1 MTARYDRTG
10 TLLQT
15 IRGDGGESVDVADSG
30 DFLLAGF
37 FPEQPGGSFLS
48 RYDAS
53 GTRTWAKPI
62 SLGSNETLFNVAVR
76 SDSTGAIMA
85 VGTIRN
91 VLAHQD
97 DYLVIRFAEDGR
109 ELWRYRFNGPVGGD
123 DRMAGLAIHG
133 ADAAVVTG
141 TGCMDFVE
149 VAAGPN
155 TTTYTDGGLDRN
167 TRYSY
172 RIRAYDGVDTSPYSS
187 TATAKTRRAA
197 SSAAT

>member
-1 MTARYDRTG
+1 
-10 TLLQT
+10 
-15 IRGDGGESVDVADSG
+15 
-30 DFLLAGF
+30 
-37 FPEQPGGSFLS
+37 
-48 RYDAS
+48 
-53 GTRTWAKPI
+53 
-62 SLGSNETLFNVAVR
+62 
-76 SDSTGAIMA
+76 
-85 VGTIRN
+85 
-91 VLAHQD
+91 
-97 DYLVIRFAEDGR
+97 
-109 ELWRYRFNGPVGGD
+109 
-123 DRMAGLAIHG
+123 MAGLAIHG
-133 ADAAVVTG
+133 ADAAVVTGTSWNDYLSNRNGTEDGFRIERCTG